1 MLNAISSDA
10 LNKRRAERRR
20 ESKRLH
26 DEEIAR
32 LKAAQA
38 ARQERDD
45 PLCKIERILRSEE
58 FSDWYLAISGQDNSQ
73 EWVDRILKVSNSALR
88 SHGRSP
94 VQWIERCI
102 RDLIYE
108 HHLKDAIRRRK
119 LDERLRTCKDGVE
132 RRRLVKRLATP
143 KWVDPVAISLI
154 YKERDEKIEQT
165 GEAYEVDHIVPLS
178 HPLVC
183 GLHVP
188 WNLRVIRKTRNKQKS
203 NKFEVV

>member
-1 MLNAISSDA
+1 MQNAIASDF

-38 ARQERDD
+38 ARRERDD

-58 FSDWYLAISGQDNSQ
+58 FSDWYLAISGQNNSQ

-119 LDERLRTCKDGVE
+119 LDERLRSCKDGVE

-143 KWVDPVAISLI
+143 KWVDPVAISQI

-203 NKFEVV
+203 NKFVVV